1 MFFIEEIFAVVIL
14 ALLFSAA
21 LLVVVSLLMVVR
33 QQVQWLVR
41 ASLRLATSR
50 RHVTDNLW
58 RSVVTR

>member
-1 MFFIEEIFAVVIL
+1 MFFIEEILAVVIL

-41 ASLRLATSR
+41 ASLRLVTSK
-50 RHVTDNLW
+50 RHVADNLW